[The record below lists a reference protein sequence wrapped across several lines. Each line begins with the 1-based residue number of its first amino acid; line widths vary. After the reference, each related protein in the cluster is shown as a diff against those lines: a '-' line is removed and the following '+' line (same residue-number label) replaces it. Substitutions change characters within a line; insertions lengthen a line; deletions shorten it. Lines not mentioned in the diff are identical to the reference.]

1 MNTLEFL
8 QRVLPTKGVYCT
20 FFNGPRGKIQRFHD
34 TVEAAES
41 AIQRADSVGQNTFFA
56 VSTFHDGSSRR
67 KTNMAYAKVLA
78 IDVDCGAGKPFD
90 TWKDGLK
97 ALSEFLTTMKLPA
110 PLIIRSGNG
119 LHVYWVLDEALSRE
133 EWEPLA
139 YALKSATK
147 EKDFKVDASLVGNA
161 SQVLRPVGTRNHKDI
176 DNPKPVLAILD
187 RGDTTVAAMR
197 KALSYYL
204 QPKQGSKKPSPLL
217 DSLAV
222 TSDLPPAVA
231 SVVQRKCAQVNW
243 AANNQDEVPEPMWYA
258 LIGVAAFCE
267 DPESTAVAWSKDH
280 PGYSEE
286 DTLKKLYQWKTQTSG
301 PATCAKFESER
312 PEGCKGCPYAG
323 KIGSPASLGTR
334 YQEVDTSAKAPEE
347 AVTDIPLPRGYKRA
361 KAGIVVT
368 LDDTDVPITDFD
380 IYPLSYGYDETLG
393 YEVAQYLWDRRHVG
407 WKLLTLRQAHLADG
421 TYKEFVTSIADQGI
435 MLETKKQT
443 EYFQMMLRSYMNE
456 LRKMRTVTNL
466 YSTMGWKEDNKI
478 FVLGDTIFRK
488 TDTGV
493 YTESVRLASTS
504 ARAGTEM
511 FAVKGSYEKWRAGTE
526 LLGKTHLYAHQFS
539 IGLALASVLVP
550 FSGLKGATVSL
561 YGPSGSGKSQA
572 QLVQQSVW
580 GDPEKLHF
588 QSKFT
593 PNALFNRFGT
603 HGNLPITV
611 DEATQ
616 MSDSDVGDML
626 YWVSQGRDKARLTK
640 ASEERAPREW
650 ALLATMST
658 NKPLATKLM
667 SLGDENEAQM
677 LRLLE
682 LKVETSALF
691 SDNTDVGRMFHRLF
705 TENCGHAGREFI
717 QNIMETYDTADIQNM
732 FRQATTTLRTE
743 FGVEFNGTERYWEL
757 ILVLVALSLRL
768 AHEWDIIKFDPQRC
782 IAWAVAQVDVMRGA
796 VEEERKDVFDLINDY
811 ITEHAAEMVELYR
824 SPGREYDLNPIRQ
837 MPRGAV
843 RVRVEGD
850 RQRNSPAIVGGRVY
864 LDRTHFRKWYASRGG
879 NPRTLHQELTKLNAL
894 AIPDP
899 NYRMSLA
906 KNTGVRLPQSYV
918 IPLRLAHPKLKG
930 LLDDVSMGSQE
941 AEVITLNTSQG
952 SP

>member
-8 QRVLPTKGVYCT
+8 QRVLPTEGVYCT
-20 FFNGPRGKIQRFHD
+20 FFNGPRGKVQRFHD
-34 TVEAAES
+34 TLEAAEA
-41 AIQRADSVGQNTFFA
+41 AIQRADGVGQNTFFA
-56 VSTFHDGSSRR
+56 VSTFLNGSSRR
-67 KTNMAYAKVLA
+67 KTNVAYTKVLA
-78 IDVDCGAGKPFD
+78 IDVDCGADKPFD

-97 ALSEFLTTMKLPA
+97 ALHEFIKVLKLPV
-110 PLIIRSGNG
+110 PLVIRSGNG
-119 LHVYWVLDEALSRE
+119 LHVYWVLDEELTRE
-133 EWEPLA
+133 QWEPMA
-139 YALKSATK
+139 YALKEATRQQG
-147 EKDFKVDASLVGNA
+147 FKVDASLVGNP

-176 DNPKPVLAILD
+176 DNPKPVTVLLD
-187 RGDTTVAAMR
+187 RGDTTVAVMR
-197 KALSYYL
+197 KALSYYTKVSTG
-204 QPKQGSKKPSPLL
+204 PRKPSPLL

-222 TSDLPPAVA
+222 TSDLPAAVA
-231 SVVQRKCAQVNW
+231 SVVERKCAQINW
-243 AANNQDEVPEPMWYA
+243 AVANQDEVPEPMWYA
-258 LIGVAAFCE
+258 MIGVAAACE
-267 DPESTAVAWSKDH
+267 DPEGTAIAWSKNH

-286 DTLKKLYQWKTQTSG
+286 ETLRKLHQWKAQTTG
-301 PATCAKFESER
+301 PATCAKFDSER

-323 KIGSPASLGTR
+323 RIGSPASLGTR
-334 YQEVDTSAKAPEE
+334 YKEIDTSANAPEN
-347 AVTDIPLPRGYKRA
+347 AVTTIPLPKNHKRSA
-361 KAGIVVT
+361 AGIAVT
-368 LDDTDVPITDFD
+368 IDETDVLITDFD

-407 WKLLTLRQAHLADG
+407 WRLLTLRQAHLADG

-456 LRKMRTVTNL
+456 LRKVRTVTNL
-466 YSTMGWKEDNKI
+466 YSTMGWKEDNKV
-478 FVLGDTIFRK
+478 FVLGETVYRR

-493 YTESVRLASTS
+493 EEENLRLASTT

-511 FAVKGSYEKWRAGTE
+511 FTVKGSYDKWRAGTE

-539 IGLALASVLVP
+539 IGIALASVLVP
-550 FSGLKGATVSL
+550 FTGLKGATVSF

-640 ASEERAPREW
+640 TSEERAPREW

-682 LKVETSALF
+682 LKVETSKLF
-691 SDNTDVGRMFHRLF
+691 ANNTTVGRMFHRLF

-717 QNIMETYDTADIQNM
+717 HNVMENYDEADIQNM
-732 FRQATTTLRTE
+732 FRHAAEELCETYDI
-743 FGVEFNGTERYWEL
+743 EFNGTERYWEL
-757 ILVLVALSLRL
+757 VLVLVALSLRL
-768 AHEWDIIKFDPQRC
+768 AYEWDIIKFDPKWC
-782 IAWAVAQVDVMRGA
+782 IKWAVSQLDAMRNA
-796 VEEERKDVFDLINDY
+796 VEDERKDLLDLVNEY
-811 ITEHAAEMVELYR
+811 ITEHSADMVELYR
-824 SPGREYDLNPIRQ
+824 SPGREYNMNDLRP
-837 MPRGAV
+837 MPRGPV

-850 RQRNSPAIVGGRVY
+850 RKRNSTEIAGGRVY
-864 LDRTHFRKWYASRGG
+864 LDRTHFRRWYASRGG
-879 NPRTLHQELTKLNAL
+879 NPRTLHQDLMLAGAL
-894 AIPDP
+894 ADQDP
-899 NYRMSLA
+899 NFRISLA
-906 KNTGVRLPQSYV
+906 KNTGIRLPQCYAL
-918 IPLRLAHPKLKG
+918 PLRLTHPKLKG

-941 AEVITLNTSQG
+941 AEVVKLHQSEA
-952 SP
+952 